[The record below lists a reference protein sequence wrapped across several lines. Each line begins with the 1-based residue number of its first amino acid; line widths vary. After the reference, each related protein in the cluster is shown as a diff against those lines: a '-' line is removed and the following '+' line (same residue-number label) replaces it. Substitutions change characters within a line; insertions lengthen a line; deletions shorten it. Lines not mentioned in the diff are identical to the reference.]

1 MAQKSNNNS
10 KSHAPVKVTEAEGK
24 EKALKTAMEQ
34 IEKNFGKGAVMRLG
48 ENIAM
53 NVGSIHTGSL
63 TLDLALGI
71 GGIALPLVADSPLK
85 RLHDA
90 EVHVHRLVIDG
101 IGAGGVC

>member
-53 NVGSIHTGSL
+53 IVGSIHTGSL
-63 TLDLALGI
+63 TLDLALG
-71 GGIALPLVADSPLK
+71 
-85 RLHDA
+85 
-90 EVHVHRLVIDG
+90 
-101 IGAGGVC
+101 

>member
-48 ENIAM
+48 ENVAM
-53 NVGSIHTGSL
+53 NVGAIHTGS
-63 TLDLALGI
+63 AH
-71 GGIALPLVADSPLK
+71 ARFSA
-85 RLHDA
+85 R
-90 EVHVHRLVIDG
+90 HRRHTKG
-101 IGAGGVC
+101 QNS